1 MKKRQKTYKVKAQRS
16 LYPTTDTI
24 LVYSKCGMIPP
35 TELPAHGALNFA
47 IGDREKAYFECRIEN
62 DKLVL
67 IRELKRQTW

>member
-1 MKKRQKTYKVKAQRS
+1 MKKKEKTYNVKAQRS

-24 LVYSKCGMIPP
+24 LIYSKCGTIPP
-35 TELPAHGALNFA
+35 TELPEEGALSLA

-67 IRELKRQTW
+67 IRELKHQDW